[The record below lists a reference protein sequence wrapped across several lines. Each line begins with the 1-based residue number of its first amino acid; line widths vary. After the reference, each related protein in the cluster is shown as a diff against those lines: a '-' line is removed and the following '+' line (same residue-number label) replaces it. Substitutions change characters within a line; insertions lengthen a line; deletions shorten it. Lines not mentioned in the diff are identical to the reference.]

1 MFKAHN
7 QVAQERLLFDSTRCE
22 ACMREYFTHGK
33 LQAHLRHADSCREQL
48 WGRKK
53 FCRPVGGWGSRV
65 DRALQQSHDGVLP
78 PLRAAGPQLPPV
90 RGDPIPLHDL
100 ETAERIYMAVLDLED
115 KQQIKAAI
123 VNALVDTP
131 ITWGRCQATLA
142 YLLHELTD
150 QDIEALAIADFD
162 IKHFLQSLQSVHA
175 WDFLVRYEQGDGVE
189 STLPTT
195 ADFEQMCSEGSMK
208 GSERAPFWRVH
219 RPMAKERFI
228 IHAFSGRRRAGDFQH
243 YVDLAQQQY
252 PDMIIHTISVD
263 IMVNQE
269 WGDVARP
276 EVRRFWVNA
285 VKARYVVGA
294 FAGPPCE
301 TWSQARGR
309 PATSRQPGDHGTH
322 HGPRIVRTCEELW
335 GRASMALR
343 EVLQVD
349 TGNLLLMFTLEL
361 LIHLAIQGGV
371 GGLEHPA
378 PPSDPSLASIWR
390 LPLLSFLMSW
400 PEFNFI
406 EVSQGL
412 WGAPSRKPTGLLL
425 LNLHRMIPVLR
436 QWQLASE
443 IPKGTSIG
451 VNEAGFWATS
461 YLKEYPPAFCGGLAG
476 GFLASLHEHKVDET
490 MHIDGNFWQRA
501 LSMVV
506 NTMGACAGPDFAN

>member
-1 MFKAHN
+1 MK
-7 QVAQERLLFDSTRCE
+7 VAWRARSEPLSGGCIDPWLKNASSFTRFPGGAGLVTFSTMSTWPSSSTPTWSSTR
-22 ACMREYFTHGK
+22 
-33 LQAHLRHADSCREQL
+33 
-48 WGRKK
+48 
-53 FCRPVGGWGSRV
+53 SR
-65 DRALQQSHDGVLP
+65 LTSWS
-78 PLRAAGPQLPPV
+78 
-90 RGDPIPLHDL
+90 
-100 ETAERIYMAVLDLED
+100 
-115 KQQIKAAI
+115 IKSGA
-123 VNALVDTP
+123 
-131 ITWGRCQATLA
+131 TWLGQKSDA
-142 YLLHELTD
+142 
-150 QDIEALAIADFD
+150 
-162 IKHFLQSLQSVHA
+162 S
-175 WDFLVRYEQGDGVE
+175 
-189 STLPTT
+189 
-195 ADFEQMCSEGSMK
+195 GSM
-208 GSERAPFWRVH
+208 P
-219 RPMAKERFI
+219 
-228 IHAFSGRRRAGDFQH
+228 
-243 YVDLAQQQY
+243 
-252 PDMIIHTISVD
+252 
-263 IMVNQE
+263 
-269 WGDVARP
+269 
-276 EVRRFWVNA
+276 

-335 GRASMALR
+335 GRAAMALR

-371 GGLEHPA
+371 GGLEHLA